1 MSLRCP
7 GKVHTCE
14 KLGFRS
20 SATKKKKK
28 RVGFKKKKIEKVA
41 IIIYIY
47 TLSQFYSFLPFKSLM
62 AFGKKLFLIL
72 LVRAFFDLYP
82 FTLCDLEGEN
92 ILPWG

>member
-1 MSLRCP
+1 M
-7 GKVHTCE
+7 K
-14 KLGFRS
+14 KLGS
-20 SATKKKKK
+20 EAPPQKKSRIKNI
-28 RVGFKKKKIEKVA
+28 KKIEKVA

-47 TLSQFYSFLPFKSLM
+47 TLGQFYSFLPFKSLM